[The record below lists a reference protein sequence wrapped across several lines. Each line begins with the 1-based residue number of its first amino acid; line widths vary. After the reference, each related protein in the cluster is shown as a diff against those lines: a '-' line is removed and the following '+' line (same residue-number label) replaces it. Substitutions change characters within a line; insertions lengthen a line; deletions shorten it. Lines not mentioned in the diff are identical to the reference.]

1 MVCTWKTC
9 VDSKRVQEECLLSVF
24 FFFFFG
30 LCHKTCG
37 ILVPQLGIE
46 VMLPALEAQGLN
58 CWTAREV
65 PEKCFQCEGI
75 ECLIT

>member
-1 MVCTWKTC
+1 MLAFW
-9 VDSKRVQEECLLSVF
+9 F

-30 LCHKTCG
+30 LCHETCG

-58 CWTAREV
+58 CWTARKSQRSAFNV
-65 PEKCFQCEGI
+65 RG
-75 ECLIT
+75 LNA